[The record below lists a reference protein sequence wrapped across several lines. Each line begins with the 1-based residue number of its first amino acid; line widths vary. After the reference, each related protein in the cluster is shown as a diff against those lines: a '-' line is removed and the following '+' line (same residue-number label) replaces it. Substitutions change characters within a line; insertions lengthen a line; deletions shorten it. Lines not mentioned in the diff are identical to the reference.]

1 MECVFCGIEHSGH
14 AYKCRKL
21 NKNRWIKIK
30 RCVQFKWNDSWSAWH
45 LVHTFF
51 QSICVSFNL
60 KSWEAELLNSMNCV
74 EHNKIDKSVH
84 LCLSLSHFVFQ
95 WIIIWHIQIECGL
108 SSGNDSK
115 SVLDPNVSMLSVQ
128 CSMLN
133 AQCFWFYMIEL
144 FWKHVF
150 FLMQKPIP
158 ILSILRLFLLSSS
171 LCRYGC
177 CFIAHKALTDL
188 FTKWKHSMDTS
199 NRKLN
204 RFSPI
209 SCENFLIVYLSL
221 FFFCSLDVVFIV
233 TACQRQCGMDVFFPL
248 VVIATR
254 RAIQSRSKTR
264 YSAILIP

>member
-128 CSMLN
+128 CSM
-133 AQCFWFYMIEL
+133 
-144 FWKHVF
+144 
-150 FLMQKPIP
+150 
-158 ILSILRLFLLSSS
+158 
-171 LCRYGC
+171 
-177 CFIAHKALTDL
+177 
-188 FTKWKHSMDTS
+188 
-199 NRKLN
+199 
-204 RFSPI
+204 
-209 SCENFLIVYLSL
+209 FLILHDWIISQTCFLFNAKTHSHFVY
-221 FFFCSLDVVFIV
+221 FAFVF
-233 TACQRQCGMDVFFPL
+233 
-248 VVIATR
+248 VVIITV
-254 RAIQSRSKTR
+254 SLWLLLYCT
-264 YSAILIP
+264 

>member
-1 MECVFCGIEHSGH
+1 MNNNL
-14 AYKCRKL
+14 AYS
-21 NKNRWIKIK
+21 NWMWTVEWEWFKICTWSK
-30 RCVQFKWNDSWSAWH
+30 R
-45 LVHTFF
+45 
-51 QSICVSFNL
+51 FN
-60 KSWEAELLNSMNCV
+60 A
-74 EHNKIDKSVH
+74 
-84 LCLSLSHFVFQ
+84 Q
-95 WIIIWHIQIECGL
+95 R
-108 SSGNDSK
+108 
-115 SVLDPNVSMLSVQ
+115 
-128 CSMLN
+128 SMLN

-150 FLMQKPIP
+150 FLMQKSIP

>member
-1 MECVFCGIEHSGH
+1 
-14 AYKCRKL
+14 
-21 NKNRWIKIK
+21 
-30 RCVQFKWNDSWSAWH
+30 
-45 LVHTFF
+45 
-51 QSICVSFNL
+51 
-60 KSWEAELLNSMNCV
+60 
-74 EHNKIDKSVH
+74 
-84 LCLSLSHFVFQ
+84 
-95 WIIIWHIQIECGL
+95 
-108 SSGNDSK
+108 
-115 SVLDPNVSMLSVQ
+115 MLSVQ

-221 FFFCSLDVVFIV
+221 FFFVLSMWYLLWPHANVSVAWMCFFLSLSSPPGARYNRDPK
-233 TACQRQCGMDVFFPL
+233 RD
-248 VVIATR
+248 
-254 RAIQSRSKTR
+254 IQQF
-264 YSAILIP
+264 